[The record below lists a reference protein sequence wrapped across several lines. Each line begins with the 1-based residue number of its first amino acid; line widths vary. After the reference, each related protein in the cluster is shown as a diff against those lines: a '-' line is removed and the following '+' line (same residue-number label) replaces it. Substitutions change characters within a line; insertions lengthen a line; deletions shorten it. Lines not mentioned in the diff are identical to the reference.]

1 MNIAVFLCGEVLLGV
16 YLSFRKE
23 HTTSLSKALF
33 TANIRGTRSQY
44 STPQTD
50 KTYYSCRSFELDA
63 IDFFSAY
70 LEEQEDSDSDASP
83 GFQAPRPKRGKRQK
97 PPAVSD
103 DSSGP
108 RLQSRPAIRRAA
120 AIARSRIVENET

>member
-1 MNIAVFLCGEVLLGV
+1 MVVAPIQQNLRRKKPIFDPTSRQNRLFL
-16 YLSFRKE
+16 
-23 HTTSLSKALF
+23 
-33 TANIRGTRSQY
+33 
-44 STPQTD
+44 PQLWAWCD
-50 KTYYSCRSFELDA
+50 W
-63 IDFFSAY
+63 FFSAY

-120 AIARSRIVENET
+120 AIARSRIVENETWVSLFTFNCTENVE